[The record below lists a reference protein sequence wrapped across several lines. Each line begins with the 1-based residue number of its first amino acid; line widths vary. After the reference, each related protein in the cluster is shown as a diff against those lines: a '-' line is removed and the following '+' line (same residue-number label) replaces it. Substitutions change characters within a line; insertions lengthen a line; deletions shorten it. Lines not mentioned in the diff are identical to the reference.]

1 MATDIL
7 LGGDDGNTIVL
18 DAQRVD
24 IKGSVNV
31 LGRVTLPIQRA
42 ATPPREG
49 KVGDLVLTLEEG
61 QGFGGTTWSKAHL
74 WLCVPSEGSTEAQ
87 GTGVTRWREVQLGS
101 VVVGG

>member
-18 DAQRVD
+18 DAQRVEM
-24 IKGSVNV
+24 KGNVNIA
-31 LGRVTLPIQRA
+31 GRMKLPIQRA

-49 KVGDLVLTLEEG
+49 EVGDLVLTLEEG
-61 QGFGGTTWSKAHL
+61 QGFGGAPWSKAHL

-87 GTGVTRWREVQLGS
+87 GTDVTRWREVQLGN
-101 VVVGG
+101 VVIGG

>member
-7 LGGDDGNTIVL
+7 LGGDDGDTIVL
-18 DAQRVD
+18 DAKKLKV
-24 IKGSVNV
+24 KGSVEIS
-31 LGRVTLPIQRA
+31 GRMKLPIHKA

-49 KVGDLVLTLEEG
+49 EIGDLVLTLEEG
-61 QGFGGTTWSKAHL
+61 QGFGGMTWSKAHL

-87 GTGVTRWREVQLGS
+87 GTGVTRWREVQLGE